1 MWATTSSIHGNFRVG
16 WTVDGIR
23 TTACRILRHRP
34 LHFANVPNVVSSFC
48 TLSRLRHVDVRP
60 SFVVCASP
68 LTWNQ
73 RDQRLSFHTGRVCLR
88 RGRVDM
94 GSGQSRSHKR
104 TITDVDRAVL
114 ALKTQKRKLGEY
126 QKRVE
131 GAIEREEQRA
141 KDLVQC
147 KKNKQALL
155 ALKKRKLHQQQL
167 EKVCAW
173 VLKVEESIVHI
184 EQNQVQN
191 DVYANLKRGNEALQ
205 ILQKEVSLDDVDEIL
220 QDSSESA
227 AHWEDINRALSDQL
241 DAKQLGEV
249 DDELK
254 RMEKVMLDEELSA
267 LPAAPEAVQESR
279 PREKTPS
286 PVETTKP
293 SADQRKEAVV
303 LPS

>member
-1 MWATTSSIHGNFRVG
+1 
-16 WTVDGIR
+16 
-23 TTACRILRHRP
+23 
-34 LHFANVPNVVSSFC
+34 
-48 TLSRLRHVDVRP
+48 
-60 SFVVCASP
+60 
-68 LTWNQ
+68 
-73 RDQRLSFHTGRVCLR
+73 
-88 RGRVDM
+88 M
-94 GSGQSRSHKR
+94 GSAQSRSHKR

-131 GAIEREEQRA
+131 GAIEREERRA
-141 KDLVQC
+141 KELVQS

-167 EKVCAW
+167 EKVCVW
-173 VLKVEESIVHI
+173 VLKVEETIVHI

-191 DVYANLKRGNEALQ
+191 DVQANLKRGNDALRL
-205 ILQKEVSLDDVDEIL
+205 LQKEVSLDDVDEIL

-249 DDELK
+249 DEELK
-254 RMEKVMLDEELSA
+254 RMENAMLDEELSA
-267 LPAAPEAVQESR
+267 LPAAPETMQEAR
-279 PREKTPS
+279 PREKTPIQ
-286 PVETTKP
+286 VETKKP
-293 SADQRKEAVV
+293 TADERKEAVV

>member
-1 MWATTSSIHGNFRVG
+1 
-16 WTVDGIR
+16 
-23 TTACRILRHRP
+23 
-34 LHFANVPNVVSSFC
+34 
-48 TLSRLRHVDVRP
+48 
-60 SFVVCASP
+60 
-68 LTWNQ
+68 
-73 RDQRLSFHTGRVCLR
+73 
-88 RGRVDM
+88 M

-131 GAIEREEQRA
+131 GAIEREERRA
-141 KDLVQC
+141 KELVQS

-173 VLKVEESIVHI
+173 VLKVEETIVHI

-191 DVYANLKRGNEALQ
+191 DVYANLKRGNDALL

-220 QDSSESA
+220 QDGSESA
-227 AHWEDINRALSDQL
+227 AHWEDVNRALSDQL

-249 DDELK
+249 DEELK
-254 RMEKVMLDEELSA
+254 RMENVVLDEEVSA
-267 LPAAPEAVQESR
+267 LPAAPEAIQEAR

-286 PVETTKP
+286 PVDTKQP
-293 SADQRKEAVV
+293 TADKRKEAVA